1 MRTTTRRG
9 FTLLELM
16 ISTMLG
22 MLIVYVAVAGFRTAS
37 QSITITNRLA
47 METAIL
53 RAGCMAGNERLDFW
67 HDYDDPEDEPSN
79 RRLYYQ
85 AGKSGGLPFSPME
98 ETFDLKPNGGGENK
112 TGWDPQDPWDASD
125 SRTWWH
131 GNLAEK
137 VGSEMALGRY
147 SIFSNSSPGPVMVTG
162 GGGIGAYGSVT
173 APHQWYNRQMWG
185 LQNALGF
192 YGFTDYMPQNT
203 LFACYQEYQSM
214 VVPPFYGTND
224 DGMPLLLF
232 KPSGGEHYMFYN
244 GEGSGIIPGLWRLT
258 MATSYGV
265 VSPTSTRGNPNSPG
279 THRSK
284 YRVGYWV
291 DQGDTQRFMDE
302 TVNKQSL
309 LSGPSHWPTADV
321 VTQHFIKTARYV
333 NLCQVRLRNPITGY
347 SSELAFTSF
356 STTLRGA
363 RQQRRHPTEN
373 GGKGWADYDNAVG
386 FTNDLTLDHTNK

>member
-1 MRTTTRRG
+1 MSTTTRRG
-9 FTLLELM
+9 FTLIELM
-16 ISTMLG
+16 ISVTLG
-22 MLIVYVAVAGFRTAS
+22 MIIVYVAVAGFRTAS

-53 RAGCMAGNERLDFW
+53 RAGCLAGNERLDFW
-67 HDYDDPEDEPSN
+67 YDFDDPEDEPTA

-85 AGKSGGLPFSPME
+85 PGKLGGLPFSPMDE
-98 ETFDLKPNGGGENK
+98 VFELKPNKAEPEK
-112 TGWDPQDPWDASD
+112 QTGWDRQEPWKAAD

-147 SIFSNSSPGPVMVTG
+147 SIFSNSSPGSVMVTG
-162 GGGIGAYGSVT
+162 GGGVGAYGAVT

-192 YGFTDYMPQNT
+192 YGFTDYMPPNT
-203 LFACYQEYQSM
+203 LYACYQEYQS
-214 VVPPFYGTND
+214 VAVPPFYGTND

-232 KPSGGEHYMFYN
+232 KPSSGEHYMFYN

-258 MATSYGV
+258 MGTSYGV
-265 VSPTSTRGNPNSPG
+265 VSPTSANANFASA
-279 THRSK
+279 HRSK
-284 YRVGYWV
+284 YRVGYWL
-291 DQGDTQRFMDE
+291 DQGDTQRFMNE
-302 TVNKQSL
+302 TVNNKSL
-309 LSGPSHWPTADV
+309 LAGPSHWPIAEV
-321 VTQHFIKTARYV
+321 ATQHFIKCARYV

-363 RQQRRHPTEN
+363 RLQRRHPSEN
-373 GGKGWADYDNAVG
+373 GGKGWAVFDNAAG
-386 FTNDLTLDHTNK
+386 FDNDLTLDDTSK